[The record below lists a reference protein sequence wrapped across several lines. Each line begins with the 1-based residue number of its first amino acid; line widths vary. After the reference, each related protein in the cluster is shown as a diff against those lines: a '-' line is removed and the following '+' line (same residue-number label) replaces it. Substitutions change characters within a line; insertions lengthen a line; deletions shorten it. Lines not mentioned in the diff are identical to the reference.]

1 MFDFRM
7 LGMGAA
13 GGVVAAFLIV
23 WPIAH
28 GAGFEQAKRA
38 LNEELTATKR
48 VANRLLAERDQCR
61 SEVDKVNQAI
71 AARVQELAAL
81 MSADQ
86 AERQA
91 AAVRMEAAAV
101 EAAKEAKL
109 AGLRAA
115 EARKVILNVAD
126 QCARGPVP
134 PAVLDSLRNIAG
146 PAS

>member
-1 MFDFRM
+1 MLDFRM

-13 GGVVAAFLIV
+13 GGAVITALLI
-23 WPIAH
+23 WPVAH
-28 GAGFEQAKRA
+28 GAGYGKAQSEAK
-38 LNEELTATKR
+38 EELAAAKR
-48 VANRLLAERDQCR
+48 VAARLLAERDQAR

-71 AARVQELAAL
+71 AAQVAELSRL

-91 AAVRMEAAAV
+91 AAQRMEAAAV
-101 EAAKEAKL
+101 EAAKEARL
-109 AGLRAA
+109 AGQRAA

-134 PAVLDSLRNIAG
+134 PAVLDSLRDIAG

>member
-1 MFDFRM
+1 MLDLRM

-13 GGVVAAFLIV
+13 GGAVMTALLI

-28 GAGFEQAKRA
+28 GAGAESARRIIT
-38 LNEELTATKR
+38 EELSAAKR

-61 SEVDKVNQAI
+61 SEVDKVNRAI
-71 AARVQELAAL
+71 ASQVAELSKL

-86 AERQA
+86 VARQEA
-91 AAVRMEAAAV
+91 AQRMETAAN
-101 EAAKEAKL
+101 EAAREARI
-109 AGLRAA
+109 ASQRAA

-134 PAVLDSLRNIAG
+134 PAVLDSLRQLAG
-146 PAS
+146 PPS